1 MKSILISFLGILLT
15 ASMAVAQTQLSTND
29 FQNKLNATKQ
39 GQLLDVRTP
48 EEFSQG
54 HLEKAENIDYKNA
67 AFKEQV
73 EKLDK
78 NKPVFVYCLS
88 GGRSSAAAKVLHEKG
103 FTHVYEM
110 QGGFMKWTSS
120 GKLIDAPKGAGAMNK
135 GMSTADFKKLISSE
149 KLVMVDFYAPW
160 CAPCI
165 KMLPTVHKLAE
176 EYKSKANIETI
187 HYDQNK
193 ALAKELGIDEI
204 PAFLFYKK
212 GKLILRKNGLME
224 EAEFKK
230 LIEENI

>member
-1 MKSILISFLGILLT
+1 MKSILISILGILLT
-15 ASMAVAQTQLSTND
+15 ASAVVAQTQLSTDD
-29 FQNKLNATKQ
+29 FQNKLNASKQ
-39 GQLLDVRTP
+39 AQLLDVRTP

-54 HLEKAENIDYKNA
+54 HLESAENIDYKNA
-67 AFKEQV
+67 AFKDQV

-88 GGRSSAAAKVLHEKG
+88 GGRSGQAAKILHEKG
-103 FTHVYEM
+103 FTDVYDM
-110 QGGFMKWTSS
+110 QGGYLKWTSS
-120 GKLIDAPKGAGAMNK
+120 GKLIDAPKDVTASNK
-135 GMSTADFKKLISSE
+135 GMSSADFKKLTNSG

-176 EYKSKANIETI
+176 EYKSKATIETI

-193 ALAKELGIDEI
+193 ALAQELGIDEI

-224 EAEFKK
+224 EADFRK
-230 LIEENI
+230 LIEENL

>member
-1 MKSILISFLGILLT
+1 MKSILILFLSILLT
-15 ASMAVAQTQLSTND
+15 SSISFAQTQLSTND
-29 FQNKLNATKQ
+29 FQNKLYKTKKA
-39 GQLLDVRTP
+39 QLIDVRTP
-48 EEFSQG
+48 EEYSQG
-54 HLEKAENIDYKNA
+54 HLENAENVDYKNA
-67 AFKEQV
+67 GFNEQV
-73 EKLDK
+73 EKLNK

-103 FTHVYEM
+103 FTEVYEM
-110 QGGFMKWTSS
+110 KGGYMKWTSS
-120 GKLIDAPKGAGAMNK
+120 GKLIDAPKDAALANN
-135 GMSTADFKKLISSE
+135 GMSIADFKKLTSSD

-176 EYKSKANIETI
+176 EYKAKAKIETI

-193 ALAKELGIDEI
+193 LLAKDLGIDEI

-224 EAEFKK
+224 EAEFKE
-230 LIEENI
+230 LIEKNL

>member
-15 ASMAVAQTQLSTND
+15 GSAVLAQTQLSTND

-39 GQLLDVRTP
+39 AQLLDVRTP
-48 EEFSQG
+48 EEFGQG
-54 HLEKAENIDYKNA
+54 HLESAENIDYRNA
-67 AFKEQV
+67 AFKEKV

-103 FTHVYEM
+103 FTDIYEM

-120 GKLIDAPKGAGAMNK
+120 GKLIDAPKDASAVNK
-135 GMSTADFKKLISSE
+135 GMSTADFKRLISSD
-149 KLVMVDFYAPW
+149 KLVMVDFYATW

-230 LIEENI
+230 LIDENI

>member
-1 MKSILISFLGILLT
+1 MKSILISFLSILLT
-15 ASMAVAQTQLSTND
+15 ASAGLAQTQLSTDD

-39 GQLLDVRTP
+39 AQLLDVRTP
-48 EEFSQG
+48 EEYKQG

-67 AFKEQV
+67 AFQEQV

-78 NKPVFVYCLS
+78 NKPVFVYCLA
-88 GGRSSAAAKVLHEKG
+88 GGRSAAAAKVLHEKG
-103 FTHVYEM
+103 FTNVYDM
-110 QGGFMKWTSS
+110 QGGYLKWTST
-120 GKLIDAPKGAGAMNK
+120 GKLIDAPKDASTANK
-135 GMSTADFKKLISSE
+135 GMSSATFKKLISSE
-149 KLVMVDFYAPW
+149 QLVMVDFYAPW

-176 EYKSKANIETI
+176 EYKSKAKIETI

-204 PAFLFYKK
+204 PAFLFYKN

-224 EAEFKK
+224 EAEFRK
-230 LIEENI
+230 LIEQHL

>member
-15 ASMAVAQTQLSTND
+15 ASAVVAQTQLNTND

-39 GQLLDVRTP
+39 AKLLDVRTP

-54 HLEKAENIDYKNA
+54 HLESAENIDYRNA
-67 AFKEQV
+67 AFKDQV

-103 FTHVYEM
+103 FTDVYEM

-120 GKLIDAPKGAGAMNK
+120 GKLIDAPKDAGAVDK
-135 GMSTADFKKLISSE
+135 GMSTSDFKKLISSD